1 MATLEPHADRPRTNG
16 GRWRGWVAV
25 TTVGLAVG
33 WAVLALVADGLG
45 GQDDTSVRSGLA
57 HLLGLL
63 IAGGLL
69 GALHWR
75 ALDGPTGGAVGAAV
89 ASGLGLTVGFLAGS
103 GLGGPP
109 VDLLGGFALLG
120 IVGGIAQWRLLRRPV
135 PGAGRWVLASGL
147 GYAVGGGAGVAAV
160 VLAADAVEQAL
171 GGGLAAFAAVLALLG
186 ALGGAVGGAVTA
198 TVLVGL
204 LRQAGSPVL
213 AHPTA
218 ATTPPGQP

>member
-1 MATLEPHADRPRTNG
+1 MATLELHADRPRTNG
-16 GRWRGWVAV
+16 GLWRGWVAV

-33 WAVLALVADGLG
+33 WAVFALVADGLG
-45 GQDDTSVRSGLA
+45 GQDDTGVRSGLA

-69 GALHWR
+69 GALHWS

-89 ASGLGLTVGFLAGS
+89 ASGLGLTVGFMTGY

-109 VDLLGGFALLG
+109 VDLLGGFTLLG
-120 IVGGIAQWRLLRRPV
+120 ILGGIAQWRLLRRGV

-160 VLAADAVEQAL
+160 VLVADAVDQAL
-171 GGGLAAFAAVLALLG
+171 GGGLVAFAAVLALLG
-186 ALGGAVGGAVTA
+186 AVGGATGGAVTA
-198 TVLVGL
+198 TVLVRL
-204 LRQAGSPVL
+204 LRQPASPVL
-213 AHPTA
+213 PHPTA